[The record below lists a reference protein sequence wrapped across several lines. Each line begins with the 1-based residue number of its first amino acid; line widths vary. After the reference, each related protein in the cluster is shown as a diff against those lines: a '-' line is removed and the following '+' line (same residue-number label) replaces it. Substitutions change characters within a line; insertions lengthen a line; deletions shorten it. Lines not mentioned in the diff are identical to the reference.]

1 MGANLCADLLKFN
14 LLKKFLSRYVSIADI
29 EIQYDPNRDRD
40 ILHSLANIEK
50 ATKLMGCIPQF
61 KPEAR
66 IKETV
71 KWHIEEFKLAG

>member
-1 MGANLCADLLKFN
+1 MGANLCEDFLKFKS
-14 LLKKFLSRYVSIADI
+14 LKKFLNLYPDN

-50 ATKLMGCIPQF
+50 ATKLMGCIPQL
-61 KPEAR
+61 KPGAW